1 MAGDDLNIKL
11 IFGLKLNQYRCDKNL
26 SLKQLAAKSKMSVSY
41 LNEIEKGKKYPKAD
55 KVMAIA
61 KALGK
66 SYDELVSLKL
76 GQELNPLADLLQTGI
91 LNEIPFEVFGMEQAD
106 LLQMMANAPARFSA
120 LVDMIVKIARSYDMK
135 VEHLLLA
142 ALRSYQEMKNNYF
155 EELEEAAEQFRRRQ
169 GWSDKQVTAA
179 LVDRYLQ
186 EHHGYTIDFDYLP
199 KSLNLSSMRSVF
211 LPGKSPRLLINGSM
225 ASSQRAFAM
234 AREIGY
240 EYLGLDKRV
249 TTSTWMKVESFD
261 QLLNNLKASY
271 FAGALLLKR
280 SEMIDEVDQFFSM
293 QEWNGQVL
301 LDMLARQNATPEM
314 FFHRMTQLISTYF
327 GIHQFY
333 FLRFNHDVANNQ
345 YRLTKELHF
354 SRLHNPHGI
363 GLSEHYCRRWDTLA
377 LLRELSDQTNGS
389 PNEPPLTGAQ
399 RSRFYQTDNEYFN
412 ISLARPL
419 MLTPG
424 TNSCVTL
431 GFLMNRDFR
440 KKVLFSEDES
450 VPVRTVNETCERCA
464 ITDCKERSA
473 EPVLHDQ
480 QAERLKRENDLEML
494 KDEFG

>member
-11 IFGLKLNQYRCDKNL
+11 IFGLKLNQYRRDRNL

-169 GWSDKQVTAA
+169 GWCNHNVTAEM
-179 LVDRYLQ
+179 VDQYLR
-186 EHHGYTIDFDYLP
+186 EHHGYTIDYDYLS
-199 KSLNLSSMRSVF
+199 KSGNLSTMRSVF
-211 LPGKSPRLLINGSM
+211 IPAKSPKLLINGDM

-234 AREIGY
+234 AREVGY

-249 TTSTWMKVESFD
+249 TTSTWMTVESFD

-280 SEMIDEVDQFFSM
+280 SDMITEIESFFSM
-293 QEWNGQVL
+293 QEWDGQVL
-301 LDMLARQNATPEM
+301 LDMVDHSNATPEM
-314 FFHRMTQLISTYF
+314 FFHRMTQLLTTYF

-333 FLRFNHDVANNQ
+333 FLRFNHDVVNNQ
-345 YRLTKELHF
+345 YKLTKELHF
-354 SRLHNPHGI
+354 SRLHNPHGV
-363 GLSEHYCRRWDTLA
+363 GLSEHYCRRWDTLS
-377 LLRELSDQTNGS
+377 LLKRLSTDSNGDTDATL
-389 PNEPPLTGAQ
+389 LTGAQ
-399 RSRFYQTDNEYFN
+399 RSRFYQSDNEYFN

-450 VPVRTVNETCERCA
+450 VPVRTVNETCERCE
-464 ITDCKERSA
+464 IIDCKERAA
-473 EPVLHDQ
+473 EPVLNQ
-480 QAERLKRENDLEML
+480 QEEEHRQREKELEML
-494 KDEFG
+494 RERFR